1 MDRTT
6 RAVIFPHPFGEP
18 IELSP
23 IAAMG
28 KKLVEDLAQSI
39 GARIKGRPAGRVGD
53 VAVCSFYGPKM
64 MASGEGGMVVSDRLR
79 ILQEIRNLR
88 AYDEPP
94 DDRLRFNYK
103 MSDLHAALGRSQLK
117 KLEAFVRRRRKI
129 AKTFGRAFRDLP
141 LILPLDPPEGRHV
154 YHRYVVRV
162 TGKPGAEGL
171 IRFLGQKGIVARR
184 PVYRPIHRLLGQ
196 KGFPETEEAVR
207 KAVSLPCYPSLKD
220 EEVQRVIEA
229 VRAAFEAT

>member
-1 MDRTT
+1 
-6 RAVIFPHPFGEP
+6 
-18 IELSP
+18 
-23 IAAMG
+23 
-28 KKLVEDLAQSI
+28 
-39 GARIKGRPAGRVGD
+39 
-53 VAVCSFYGPKM
+53 
-64 MASGEGGMVVSDRLR
+64 MVVSDRLR
-79 ILQEIRNLR
+79 ILQKVRNLR

-129 AKTFGRAFRDLP
+129 AKIFGQAFRDLP
-141 LILPLDPPEGRHV
+141 LILPSDPPEGRHV

-171 IRFLGQKGIVARR
+171 IRFLARKGIVARR

-196 KGFPETEEAVR
+196 KGFPETEQAVR
-207 KAVSLPCYPSLKD
+207 RAVSLPCYPSLKD
-220 EEVQRVIEA
+220 DEVQRVVEA
-229 VRAAFEAT
+229 VRAAFEAI